1 MTEAM
6 SDPLLPKKHREAGS
20 ILVLILILMVPLA
33 GLALALVTQGSTHT
47 RELGANRGRAAALVN
62 AESGIDHALSQL
74 LQDPTNL
81 DLIQETYPGSA
92 NLRYLVE
99 FSDLGADAL
108 DNDGDLDVDE
118 ADEDG
123 FVSLTSAGSLNVLGY
138 DAAGDPISENSH
150 FYLKRIRAIGKA
162 NNGLPGFPY
171 AVYLGDENAEVD
183 FNGNAFLIDGNDH
196 DADGNTTAGAAVPG
210 IATVGDPVDIE
221 DQISNQ
227 QSDNVIG
234 SGGEPSV
241 HNTASLPLQDYID
254 EYKASA
260 DIQFNNPSGTF
271 TGSLGNPDGPVF
283 KVTHCVG
290 NLDISGGAV
299 GAGLL
304 LIEGNLEITG
314 SFEYVGVMIV
324 TGQVIFRGGGGVKR
338 VIGTCLV
345 GGDFIEGAPH
355 DEDLELSGTID
366 ILYSSAIQDDL
377 SGSLATFKILSWQE
391 L

>member
-1 MTEAM
+1 
-6 SDPLLPKKHREAGS
+6 
-20 ILVLILILMVPLA
+20 
-33 GLALALVTQGSTHT
+33 
-47 RELGANRGRAAALVN
+47 
-62 AESGIDHALSQL
+62 
-74 LQDPTNL
+74 
-81 DLIQETYPGSA
+81 
-92 NLRYLVE
+92 
-99 FSDLGADAL
+99 
-108 DNDGDLDVDE
+108 
-118 ADEDG
+118 
-123 FVSLTSAGSLNVLGY
+123 
-138 DAAGDPISENSH
+138 
-150 FYLKRIRAIGKA
+150 
-162 NNGLPGFPY
+162 
-171 AVYLGDENAEVD
+171 
-183 FNGNAFLIDGNDH
+183 LIDGNDH
-196 DADGNTTAGAAVPG
+196 EADGSAGAGAAVPG

-241 HNTASLPLQDYID
+241 DSTTSLDLQAIID

-260 DIQFNNPSGTF
+260 DIRFDHPPGTF
-271 TGSLGNPDGPVF
+271 TGSLGDPEGPDF

-304 LIEGNLEITG
+304 LVEGNLEITG

-338 VIGTCLV
+338 VVGTCLV

-377 SGSLATFKILSWQE
+377 SDSLATFKIMSWQE